1 MSNIIETTL
10 YGISQLFLIPV
21 LLAVIGVFLYA
32 FYALG
37 AFFWQVLQRRRN
49 DPRGFELLAAARA
62 DSSLNVIDLEAL
74 AVKRLEVSRL
84 VSRVA
89 PMLGLVATMIPM
101 GPALKGLADGQLQ
114 EVSTSLMV
122 AFSAVII
129 ALIAASLTYWTVNVR
144 RRWYA
149 TELAEVEHGVKRLPV
164 QVTGRDPVIHD
175 TIIHDPVAALAAGSA
190 Q

>member
-1 MSNIIETTL
+1 MT
-10 YGISQLFLIPV
+10 
-21 LLAVIGVFLYA
+21 
-32 FYALG
+32 
-37 AFFWQVLQRRRN
+37 
-49 DPRGFELLAAARA
+49 
-62 DSSLNVIDLEAL
+62 VIDLEAL

-89 PMLGLVATMIPM
+89 PMLGLMATMIPM

-114 EVSTSLMV
+114 EVSANLMV

-149 TELAEVEHGVKRLPV
+149 TELAEVEHGNKATRAPV
-164 QVTGRDPVIHD
+164 AA
-175 TIIHDPVAALAAGSA
+175 HDPVAALAVGSA

>member
-1 MSNIIETTL
+1 MSHFLETTL
-10 YGISQLFLIPV
+10 YGISQLFLLPV
-21 LLAVIGVFLYA
+21 LLAVIGLFLYA

-37 AFFWQVLQRRRN
+37 AFLWQVWQRRRA
-49 DPRGFELLAAARA
+49 DPRGFELMLAKREDPA
-62 DSSLNVIDLEAL
+62 LTVIELEAL
-74 AVKRLEVSRL
+74 AVKRLEGSRL

-101 GPALKGLADGQLQ
+101 GPALKGLSDGQLQ
-114 EVSTSLMV
+114 EVSANLMV
-122 AFSAVII
+122 AFSAVIV

-149 TELAEVEHGVKRLPV
+149 CELADVEHGARAATVRADAS
-164 QVTGRDPVIHD
+164 DPL
-175 TIIHDPVAALAAGSA
+175 AALAAGSP

>member
-1 MSNIIETTL
+1 MGNTIETSM

-21 LLAVIGVFLYA
+21 LLVVIAVFFYA

-37 AFFWQVLQRRRN
+37 TFFWQALQRRRG
-49 DPRGFELLAAARA
+49 DARGFELLAAARA
-62 DSSLNVIDLEAL
+62 DSTLSVIDLEAL

-114 EVSTSLMV
+114 EVSANLMV
-122 AFSAVII
+122 AFSAVILS
-129 ALIAASLTYWTVNVR
+129 LIAASLTYWTVNVR

-149 TELAEVEHGVKRLPV
+149 TELAELEHGNKAMRAL
-164 QVTGRDPVIHD
+164 VTR
-175 TIIHDPVAALAAGSA
+175 HDPAAALAMETA